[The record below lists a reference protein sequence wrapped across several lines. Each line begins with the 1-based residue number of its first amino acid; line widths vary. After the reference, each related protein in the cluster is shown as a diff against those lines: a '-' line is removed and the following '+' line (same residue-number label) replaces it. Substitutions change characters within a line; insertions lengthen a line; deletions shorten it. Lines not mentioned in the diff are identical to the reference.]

1 MSVLRIEA
9 GTHGA
14 ARKVDVETRHPAL
27 HLRLAVEGHFL
38 RQDAVERA
46 GTIAEMQQ
54 SVLPRTELIAGHP
67 DLATAGVVDI
77 LGEPAERT
85 IVVRRGL
92 RLMGEIDHAVEAT
105 LLHPVESAHG
115 RPGAFVVA
123 GGELAGRA
131 DADTVGSSEARS
143 EELAL
148 LPIRGNLQERPVV
161 VADLVETPTTL
172 TDGTSLDDVEI
183 AGGVRLEVESELVEI
198 LGDHQIEVEGFVG
211 VAFAVAI
218 RVAQLPEAIA
228 AGDIDLAVHDLEAER
243 VIESGSKTTPSD
255 LLQFIIDT
263 RRDEDVAMEG
273 TDDRAPIRQ
282 KVEGRREHRRLP
294 GIGHG

>member
-1 MSVLRIEA
+1 
-9 GTHGA
+9 
-14 ARKVDVETRHPAL
+14 
-27 HLRLAVEGHFL
+27 
-38 RQDAVERA
+38 
-46 GTIAEMQQ
+46 
-54 SVLPRTELIAGHP
+54 
-67 DLATAGVVDI
+67 
-77 LGEPAERT
+77 
-85 IVVRRGL
+85 
-92 RLMGEIDHAVEAT
+92 MGEIDHAVEAT